1 MYIACF
7 YFHMSKHF
15 QCEPKSSTNNKK
27 EVSTTVL
34 CASLKRF
41 LLMWQCCQRKHT
53 DCKQN
58 RFDFPTNPI
67 SCTKCS
73 RPLPLWMSSVF
84 TSITFSRLAS
94 SAEQQ
99 PSPSLRTY
107 RDNCSSPMVLH
118 CVWCRKS
125 GVLAHIRLHWHPLIK
140 YVSISICIGILKC
153 KTRRRTNHIHLLTF

>member
-7 YFHMSKHF
+7 YFYMSKHF
-15 QCEPKSSTNNKK
+15 QCEPESFTNNKK

-41 LLMWQCCQRKHT
+41 LLMWQCCQRKHA

-58 RFDFPTNPI
+58 RYDFPTNPI
-67 SCTKCS
+67 GCTNCS

-84 TSITFSRLAS
+84 TPITFYRLAS
-94 SAEQQ
+94 SAEQR

-125 GVLAHIRLHWHPLIK
+125 EDWHPFIK
-140 YVSISICIGILKC
+140 YVSISICIDILKC
-153 KTRRRTNHIHLLTF
+153 KTRRGANHIHLLTF